1 MIIDQIQVVGPKV
14 KTAEMKFSETCNVI
28 SGASDTG
35 KSFLFGCLQFM
46 FGSDKPPKDIPFA
59 KGYERII
66 LTIKSNGRTIRLERS
81 LRGGDYILNN
91 GKEELA
97 VDRKDVNDF
106 FLEEI
111 EIGKRRL
118 RKNKSNETTA
128 LSFSYLRPYYFIDE
142 ESIVSERSPVLSGD
156 KMDVLRDQS
165 LFRLL
170 ITGKDDSD
178 LIKSDPPKILS
189 AKKAGSSSAASAIA
203 EKLSSNLINDEQ
215 DISQHLERCEK
226 RITFLLN
233 RRDDIDRKSN
243 ILLSEKQQQYRSL
256 DEINA
261 EGIDLTGTISR
272 FTLLHEAYSKD
283 IDRLSFVEEGNHLLG
298 QVPGSKCPTCG
309 QDMDHVHDND
319 SAVELFSG
327 DVYEALNVE
336 KSKIISLRKDLTN
349 TISDLESTRNEL
361 RVRREEVKLKI
372 ESIDK
377 IIKAN
382 VSDESTNLRQ
392 ELDEVIKE
400 RDLYLEQKLIGKHLV
415 QIEST
420 VAELYPKK
428 KKEKKDEAQIV
439 FSEGEGVHALEKHAE
454 LIVKEIFKEKKS
466 VKFDLTKWDIVIDG
480 QARGSFGKGLRSIY
494 RTVFYAALMNLCK
507 AEGLPHA
514 GFLVIDS
521 PLTTHEESDDI
532 PLEEGVQAGFWN
544 YFSSVNDAQI
554 IILENKEPD
563 TAVQKNVKYRRFN
576 GVPDDPGCGFIP
588 PQGKE

>member
-1 MIIDQIQVVGPKV
+1 MIIDQIQVVGSKV
-14 KTAEMKFSETCNVI
+14 KAAEMRFSPTCNVI

-46 FGSDKPPKDIPFA
+46 FGSDKPPKEIPFA
-59 KGYERII
+59 KDYERII

-81 LRGGDYILNN
+81 LRGGDYILDN
-91 GKEELA
+91 GKEEMS

-118 RKNKSNETTA
+118 RKNKSNETTS

-178 LIKSDPPKILS
+178 LIKSDPPKILN
-189 AKKAGSSSAASAIA
+189 AKKSGSSAAASAIT
-203 EKLSSNLINDEQ
+203 EKLSSNLINDELN
-215 DISQHLERCEK
+215 ISQHLERCER
-226 RITFLLN
+226 RISFLLN
-233 RRDDIDRKSN
+233 RREDIDKKSN
-243 ILLSEKQQQYRSL
+243 ILISEKHQQYRTL

-283 IDRLSFVEEGNHLLG
+283 IERLSFVEEGNYLLG
-298 QVPGSKCPTCG
+298 QVPASKCPTCG
-309 QDMDHVHDND
+309 QDMDHVHDSD
-319 SAVELFSG
+319 GTVDLFSD

-336 KSKIISLRKDLTN
+336 KSKIISLRKDLAD
-349 TISDLESTRNEL
+349 TISELESAKSRLRIRRNS
-361 RVRREEVKLKI
+361 VKLKI

-377 IIKAN
+377 IIQDSVLDA
-382 VSDESTNLRQ
+382 SGSLRE

-400 RDLYLEQKLIGKHLV
+400 RDFYLEQKLIGKHLD

-420 VAELYPKK
+420 VADLYPKK
-428 KKEKKDEAQIV
+428 KKKKNDEAEIY
-439 FSEGEGVHALEKHAE
+439 FSENEGIHALEKQAE
-454 LIVKEIFKEKKS
+454 VIVKEIFKEKKS

-494 RTVFYAALMNLCK
+494 RTIFYAALMNLCK

-532 PLEEGVQAGFWN
+532 PVDEGIQAGFWT
-544 YFSSVNDAQI
+544 YFSRVNDAQI

-563 TAVQKNVKYRRFN
+563 LEIQKNVKYRRFN
-576 GVPDDPGCGFIP
+576 GVLGDHGCGFIP
-588 PQGKE
+588 SEVKE